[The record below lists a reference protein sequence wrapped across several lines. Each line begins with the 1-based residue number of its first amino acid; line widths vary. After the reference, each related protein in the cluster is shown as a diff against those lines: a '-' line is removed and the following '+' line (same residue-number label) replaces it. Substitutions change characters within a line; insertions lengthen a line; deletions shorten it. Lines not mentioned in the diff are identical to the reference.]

1 MSVGT
6 TLGGVWVQGRSCRHP
21 QVGEVL
27 PLGWRPSP
35 VGKDRRDGRAWRNV
49 LSRAGRTG
57 LLEL

>member
-6 TLGGVWVQGRSCRHP
+6 DSGGSVVQGRSCRHP

-35 VGKDRRDGRAWRNV
+35 VGKDRRTESLEECAV
-49 LSRAGRTG
+49 PAGRTG